1 MSHAKLLC
9 LFAGVAMT
17 NTVFA
22 NTNTVNRDEVRAV
35 VAEMMADSE
44 SRTSLLQGGGNA
56 GYDKK
61 FFVSSADNKFRLNFS
76 GYLKV
81 RYTLNIRDEDGVP
94 GTLGGVGNG
103 GAPDTSFTSN
113 FSMRDIAVQ
122 FDGHVVSPDLTFA
135 VRIRGNNGNSAA
147 FDDAYVA
154 YNLGDGWYVK
164 GGQFKLA
171 FSREQLISDTMG
183 TGAERSINDAFFS
196 AGRTQGVELGYKN
209 DEWMFAFGF
218 NDGFNSSGSGTFAN
232 NNYNV
237 APAVLNPNPGPG
249 GNIGQVNNLFP
260 LAGPSAYSIGARADW
275 TFAGSRDQLKDV
287 TSKPT
292 DKMAA
297 AVGAA
302 VNWESGR
309 RGIASNTANNR
320 YKDALNWTV
329 DAQFEDS
336 GWSALAALH
345 GSFLRTTQPGAG
357 NAPSN
362 FDRVNSHNLGL
373 MVQGAYRWSEESEVF
388 VRYDG
393 LFLARRLA
401 EQAFGVPAAPAVND
415 LRAKNY
421 NFVTFGYTHYFAGHS
436 AKLVVDC
443 VLNLNNTA
451 NFSGSQ
457 TAALTNVFLNGTT
470 SNNLGVV
477 GTSKG
482 IEAAIRAQFQL
493 MF

>member
-17 NTVFA
+17 NTVLA

-81 RYTLNIRDEDGVP
+81 RYALNIRDEDGVP
-94 GTLGGVGNG
+94 GALAGVGNG

-113 FSMRDIAVQ
+113 FSMRDIAVK
-122 FDGHVVSPDLTFA
+122 FDGHVVSPDLTFE
-135 VRIRGNNGNSAA
+135 VRVRGNNGNAAA
-147 FDDAYVA
+147 FDDAFVA

-164 GGQFKLA
+164 GGQYKLA

-209 DEWMFAFGF
+209 DEWWFAFGF
-218 NDGFNSSGSGTFAN
+218 NDGFNSSGTGTFAN
-232 NNYNV
+232 NNYTV
-237 APAVLNPNPGPG
+237 PNAA
-249 GNIGQVNNLFP
+249 LYP
-260 LAGPSAYSIGARADW
+260 LAGPSAYSLGARADW
-275 TFAGSRDQLKDV
+275 TFAGSRDQLKDT

-302 VNWESGR
+302 VNWEAGR
-309 RGIASNTANNR
+309 RGIAANTAANR

-329 DAQFEDS
+329 DAQWEDS

-345 GSFLRTTQPGAG
+345 GSFLRTTQPGGG
-357 NAPSN
+357 NAATN
-362 FDRVNSHNLGL
+362 FDRVNSHSLGL
-373 MVQGAYRWSEESEVF
+373 MLQGAYRWSEESEVF

-401 EQAFGVPAAPAVND
+401 EQSVGVAAAPAVNE

-451 NFSGSQ
+451 NFAGSGSL
-457 TAALTNVFLNGTT
+457 ALTNIFLSGNA
-470 SNNLGVV
+470 SNNLGIV

>member
-81 RYTLNIRDEDGVP
+81 RYTLNVRDEDGVP
-94 GTLGGVGNG
+94 GSGVGNG
-103 GAPDTSFTSN
+103 GAPDTSFQSN
-113 FSMRDIAVQ
+113 FSMRDVAVQ

-135 VRIRGNNGNSAA
+135 VRVRGNNGNSAA

-164 GGQFKLA
+164 GGQYKLA

-183 TGAERSINDAFFS
+183 IGAERSINDAFFN

-209 DEWMFAFGF
+209 DEWWFALGF
-218 NDGFNSSGSGTFAN
+218 NDGFNSSGTNFTAN
-232 NNYNV
+232 NNFTVPNTNV
-237 APAVLNPNPGPG
+237 Y
-249 GNIGQVNNLFP
+249 P

-297 AVGAA
+297 GIGAA
-302 VNWESGR
+302 VNWEAGR
-309 RGIASNTANNR
+309 RGIAPGNAANR
-320 YKDALNWTV
+320 YKDTLNYTV
-329 DAQFEDS
+329 DAQWEDS
-336 GWSALAALH
+336 GWSALAAFH
-345 GSFLRTTQPGAG
+345 GSFLRTTQPTGAFERI
-357 NAPSN
+357 NSN
-362 FDRVNSHNLGL
+362 NLGL
-373 MVQGAYRWSEESEVF
+373 MLQGAYRWSEESEVF

-393 LFLARRLA
+393 LFLARRLG
-401 EQAFGVPAAPAVND
+401 EQANGAGAANE

-436 AKLVVDC
+436 AKMVVDC

-451 NFSGSQ
+451 NFAGSGNQ
-457 TAALTNVFLNGTT
+457 ALTNVFLNGTA
-470 SNNLGVV
+470 SNNLGIL